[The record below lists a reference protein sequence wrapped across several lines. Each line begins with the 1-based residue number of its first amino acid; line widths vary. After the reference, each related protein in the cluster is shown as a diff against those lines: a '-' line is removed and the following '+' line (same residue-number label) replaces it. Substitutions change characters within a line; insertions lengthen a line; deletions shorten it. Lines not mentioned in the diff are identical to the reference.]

1 LWIGSQPR
9 PRAAGHFDVIVLCAE
24 ELQNIPLQG
33 AHVVKAPLDDY
44 KPTAR
49 EVQTA
54 LSAARTVHIL
64 RKRGKRVL
72 VTCAQGVNRSSL
84 VAALALMADGMPA
97 ETAVHR
103 IRALRKPPN
112 GMTPLT
118 NPYFVELLNTIEGRR
133 AA

>member
-64 RKRGKRVL
+64 RKRGNRAS
-72 VTCAQGVNRSSL
+72 TARRSS
-84 VAALALMADGMPA
+84 PRSRSWP
-97 ETAVHR
+97 TAC
-103 IRALRKPPN
+103 PPRRQS
-112 GMTPLT
+112 TAS
-118 NPYFVELLNTIEGRR
+118 ELCASRPT
-133 AA
+133 A